1 MLSKKQ
7 SKIIESLT
15 KEFDKINI
23 PITTNGLIN
32 ISGITEEY
40 NALQQAKHERN
51 IERGV
56 WEKAR
61 FIEAKRIANLLNA
74 ELESIGLSASVP
86 SNLRDNIKIT
96 IAEKYGRICYT
107 KEISIMLENRMTDFT
122 DEFGDRNIVGI
133 DYTFYPRTSTYGGRE
148 HFSTIDEL
156 TSHVKFEGQIKF
168 LYSLTK

>member
-51 IERGV
+51 IERKV

-61 FIEAKRIANLLNA
+61 FIELLF
-74 ELESIGLSASVP
+74 V
-86 SNLRDNIKIT
+86 
-96 IAEKYGRICYT
+96 Y
-107 KEISIMLENRMTDFT
+107 
-122 DEFGDRNIVGI
+122 
-133 DYTFYPRTSTYGGRE
+133 
-148 HFSTIDEL
+148 
-156 TSHVKFEGQIKF
+156 
-168 LYSLTK
+168 